1 MSLQRFVVKRVLIT
15 IPLLL
20 GITMITFGMV
30 HIIPGDPIDFI
41 TLFTDL
47 DPETKAEIRAQ
58 YGLDD
63 PVWLQY
69 VNWVVDAAQFDFGK
83 SIITRRPV
91 SAEILDRLP
100 YTLVMGIMAFAVA
113 IVTALPAGIAA
124 AYYRNTLVDQ
134 FSRVFA
140 LVGIALP
147 NFWLGL
153 ILILVFGNWLDL
165 FSILPPT
172 EKGLFSPAMLT
183 YTILPALAIGTGSTA
198 LLMRLMRSSM
208 VEEMDKDY
216 VRTARAKGLPERT
229 VVTKHVLRNSLISV
243 VTVAAIQIAFIISG
257 SVVVEIVFAYPGL
270 GRLLVSR
277 VGNRDFPVI
286 QAVVLMIGVAV
297 IFANLLADVLYAY
310 LDPRIRY

>member
-1 MSLQRFVVKRVLIT
+1 MSLQRYVLKRTLLT

-20 GITMITFGMV
+20 GITAITFGMV
-30 HIIPGDPIDFI
+30 HLIPGDPIDFV

-69 VNWVVDAAQFDFGK
+69 VNWVTDAAQFDFGR

-91 SAEILDRLP
+91 AAEIVDRLP
-100 YTLVMGIMAFAVA
+100 FTLVMGTMAFGVAVLTA
-113 IVTALPAGIAA
+113 IPAGVAA

-140 LVGIALP
+140 LVGIAMP

-153 ILILVFGNWLDL
+153 LLILVFGNWLDI

-172 EKGLFSPAMLT
+172 EKGLFSPAMLS

-243 VTVAAIQIAFIISG
+243 VTVAAIQIAFIVSG

-270 GRLLVSR
+270 GRLLVNR

-286 QAVVLMIGVAV
+286 QAVVLLIGVSV
-297 IFANLLADVLYAY
+297 ILANLLADVLYAY